1 VNVVAQQAADLL
13 EKAIAL
19 LEIKGWCT
27 GHLDQ
32 PITGA
37 HCAIG
42 ALQMASVNRA
52 IAGFDTDSLEW
63 RKQPEIALALQALAR
78 PGITGSKY
86 AADEDATSNW
96 QRIVMW
102 NNSQQTAEPVIDGMR
117 RAAKEL
123 ANNA

>member
-13 EKAIAL
+13 EKAVAL
-19 LEIKGWCT
+19 LETKGWCT
-27 GHLDQ
+27 GHLVH

-42 ALQMASVNRA
+42 ALQMASVNRT
-52 IAGFDTDSLEW
+52 IAGFDPDSLEW
-63 RKQPEIALALQALAR
+63 REQPEIALAIQALAHGVTE
-78 PGITGSKY
+78 PEHAG
-86 AADEDATSNW
+86 EDVTSNW
-96 QRIVMW
+96 QRIVIW
-102 NNSQQTAEPVIDGMR
+102 NNSQRSVAFVIDGMR

>member
-1 VNVVAQQAADLL
+1 MNVVAQQAADLL
-13 EKAIAL
+13 EKAVAL
-19 LEIKGWCT
+19 LETKGWCT
-27 GHLDQ
+27 GHLVH

-42 ALQMASVNRA
+42 ALQMASVNRT

-63 RKQPEIALALQALAR
+63 RKQPEIALAIQALAEE
-78 PGITGSKY
+78 
-86 AADEDATSNW
+86 AAEADKDVSSNW

>member
-19 LEIKGWCT
+19 LETKGWCAYQ
-27 GHLDQ
+27 LEDEF
-32 PITGA
+32 GA

-42 ALQMASVNRA
+42 ALQKASVNRT
-52 IAGFDTDSLEW
+52 IAGFDPDSLLW
-63 RKQPEIALALQALAR
+63 RHQPEIALAIQALAR
-78 PGITGSKY
+78 PEVMSFEH
-86 AADEDATSNW
+86 AVEDVSSNW